1 MIGLD
6 GQTSNVGAVGG
17 LRRIKDAAK
26 VARRVLENTSHTLL
40 VNNYNENKNNNY
52 RILVGDM
59 ATEFAIKMGFINES
73 LSSETSEK
81 VQSEWLR

>member
-1 MIGLD
+1 LERHRNLYDMIGLD

-40 VNNYNENKNNNY
+40 VNNYMMKTKNNNY
-52 RILVGDM
+52 EFWLV
-59 ATEFAIKMGFINES
+59 IWRLNS
-73 LSSETSEK
+73 
-81 VQSEWLR
+81 R